1 MNDNP
6 MLGGPRS
13 VGAVPAVADGRCR
26 TRRSVSLQVFIGL
39 VVAVMVSACA
49 TQPARVGDVWST
61 TRTETVPPADRD
73 LFGTDRASHLR
84 VESTPLPL
92 SQQRQEFYVTW
103 SGAGVRLVKF
113 EYRQAN
119 VPDTVSVQMAQAD
132 GRRSAVFAVAGDDF
146 HNGGPVSAWRVS
158 LWDADRLLAEKKSV
172 LW

>member
-1 MNDNP
+1 MDSN
-6 MLGGPRS
+6 GT
-13 VGAVPAVADGRCR
+13 VAAVYDRRPSPDVEV
-26 TRRSVSLQVFIGL
+26 RRSQSAATILAL
-39 VVAVMVSACA
+39 VILLSACS
-49 TQPARVGDVWST
+49 TQPARVGYVWST
-61 TRTETVPPADRD
+61 TRTETIPQGDRD

-119 VPDTVSVQMAQAD
+119 VPDTILVQMAQATD
-132 GRRSAVFAVAGDDF
+132 RRSTTFAIAGDDF

-158 LWDADRLLAEKKSV
+158 LWDADRRLAEQHSM